1 MFVTGA
7 KRVIM
12 DKDSVYS
19 KYSDYK
25 GISLYEINFMECK
38 WNKSMY
44 KQRI

>member
-38 WNKSMY
+38 WNKSLCE
-44 KQRI
+44 QRI

>member
-19 KYSDYK
+19 KYADYK
-25 GISLYEINFMECK
+25 GISLYEINFMEGK
-38 WNKSMY
+38 WNPCLHW
-44 KQRI
+44 QGI